1 MASAMGCRAIVSMAS
16 QEEGAGML
24 RLVFGPICASAL
36 ILGFVSAGAS
46 AQHRPAAWDTR
57 VRSDAASAPAPDVTN
72 PPEPKAR
79 PDGQKAK
86 KKNSAG
92 LNAPK

>member
-1 MASAMGCRAIVSMAS
+1 
-16 QEEGAGML
+16 ML
-24 RLVFGPICASAL
+24 RLVFGSIGAAAL

-57 VRSDAASAPAPDVTN
+57 VRSDTASAATAAVIAPSEQ
-72 PPEPKAR
+72 PLAQ
-79 PDGQKAK
+79 PDGQKKAK
-86 KKNSAG
+86 KKNARG